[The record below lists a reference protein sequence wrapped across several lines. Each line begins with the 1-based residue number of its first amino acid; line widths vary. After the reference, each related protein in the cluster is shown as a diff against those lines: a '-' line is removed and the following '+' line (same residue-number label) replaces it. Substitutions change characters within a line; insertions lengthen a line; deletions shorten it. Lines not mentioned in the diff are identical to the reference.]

1 VRATTG
7 SFCWNSADGG
17 ICADSAYPLRVRGRL
32 PVEPRERVRL
42 RIRDHARRV
51 HVSLVRVKSPRS
63 FDEVG
68 WGTRAKRIGKHLWR
82 FRLPGDLQRANV
94 LDVFAEYRQGDASF
108 WAGLAPRRR

>member
-1 VRATTG
+1 MEVVVIKTKALRGSVVAALVACTGFGALGSAQGHPPREGPRAVWAGNDGLWVRATTG

-51 HVSLVRVKSPRS
+51 HVSLVRVKSPR
-63 FDEVG
+63 
-68 WGTRAKRIGKHLWR
+68 
-82 FRLPGDLQRANV
+82 
-94 LDVFAEYRQGDASF
+94 
-108 WAGLAPRRR
+108 